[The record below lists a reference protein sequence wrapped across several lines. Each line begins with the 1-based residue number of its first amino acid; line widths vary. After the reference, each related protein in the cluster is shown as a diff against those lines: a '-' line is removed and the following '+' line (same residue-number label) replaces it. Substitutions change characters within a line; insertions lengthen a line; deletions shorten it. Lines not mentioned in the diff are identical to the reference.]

1 MKIVGY
7 SERGAMNAL
16 FYGIALDQEHKGI
29 EAMKEFLKLA
39 CIEDAEGFS
48 DFELYPEFSLSDF
61 GEPDLMIKAK
71 FKNKDSIM
79 FFIEA
84 KVSANDRYDLKTQ
97 KDIHDSYLK
106 DHAIH
111 SDGHSSNLFYQFKLK
126 NYFFQLKDCFSEE
139 SRLKI
144 VQERIDK
151 NIDPAIVTT
160 GNRHRKIGKNGVVN
174 WIVNDVIKEC
184 VMAKYIAIIPEK
196 KSNIID
202 CGFQIHCVS
211 WQEIFDNPILKDYV
225 YETIISNKQN
235 GISQILNNEPKSR
248 RKKHS

>member
-106 DHAIH
+106 DHTIH

-126 NYFFQLKDCFSEE
+126 NYFFQLKDCFSDE

-196 KSNIID
+196 KSL
-202 CGFQIHCVS
+202 VS
-211 WQEIFDNPILKDYV
+211 TKNLDD
-225 YETIISNKQN
+225 
-235 GISQILNNEPKSR
+235 
-248 RKKHS
+248 